1 MQNYPTVAVGFTVLG
16 RAGTR
21 EVPYDRPLMVRSPMI
36 VGCPDR
42 LLDRQGNDRSDLVDA
57 G

>member
-1 MQNYPTVAVGFTVLG
+1 VWD
-16 RAGTR
+16 
-21 EVPYDRPLMVRSPMI
+21 VPFDRPLLVHSPMI

-42 LLDRQGNDRSDLVDA
+42 KLNRQADNRKDLLQA